1 MAALTNRSH
10 RPRGLQGVGCGLIPP
25 KVPPDPRKRPG
36 FRTAPYTAND
46 DRRLRVPAP
55 ATAARYLLSWESW
68 AQARQYG
75 ALYVAAHL
83 ACAGT
88 EARRHNRTLHLWP
101 SVVCKYPATSGPC
114 TLEHPGALGR
124 VEQLFDLEQVSDM
137 VDFSVANH
145 TVPPEHTAQVN
156 EHCASEDAAAIYP
169 TGGRAVFLRR
179 LAGSR
184 GFPGCGFGHGM
195 SGVQLAAALALQLQ
209 EKPRSPQAVR
219 RVVAQACLRLEP
231 EAGCAGQNAAHVRL
245 LARLLLS
252 SRINPLHSTRGW
264 VETRYTH
271 AMAMSFRRHRRV
283 SIPVVPVGD
292 LEQKRAALDRLLRER
307 LSGSRPE
314 TNVAQ
319 PDVQVGFGEF
329 CPRSLGNIVHTNLN
343 AMLLA
348 VVLGAKVVF
357 PHKHPKHEHAQLVC
371 DADLHCTTCNGLL
384 GFKAGAW
391 VRDQNI
397 SRRNSVYFNEC
408 TDIQRLVT
416 SAATAATAASSYA
429 PHGIAH
435 THQLAEC
442 LAYGQSESAA
452 ATTLFALGS
461 HVAYGAMFASTVLL
475 ANAPSMPEDAD
486 ELRVS
491 VHLRHCALMRVE
503 PPPLSDPDRLT
514 PIACAAVDENF
525 SGAEGIDAVES
536 AVRNAVRNAARGT
549 KRCALLAASDRMLT
563 LHLLKGVA
571 GRVGCRLVLSPRDPS
586 EQLRSHGRVLEH
598 GLETSGVVV
607 RDAFLLSRGDV
618 VIGTWGSTLTM
629 LIQELVAAR
638 SDGRVPPTVTYC
650 ELSLNACM
658 APLPLHTTRRN
669 AWHITIGSSTGVK
682 LRSARG
688 DLRPANTEKGR

>member
-10 RPRGLQGVGCGLIPP
+10 RPRGLQGIGCGLIPP
-25 KVPPDPRKRPG
+25 KVPPHPRSRPG
-36 FRTAPYTAND
+36 FQTAPYIAKDNG
-46 DRRLRVPAP
+46 RSWVPAP
-55 ATAARYLLSWESW
+55 AMAARYLLSWGSW

-101 SVVCKYPATSGPC
+101 SVVCKYPATSGQTKVSQPC

-124 VEQLFDLEQVSDM
+124 VEQLFDLDQVSDM
-137 VDFSVANH
+137 VDFSFANH

-156 EHCASEDAAAIYP
+156 EHCASADAAAIYP
-169 TGGRAVFLRR
+169 TGGRAVLLRR

-219 RVVAQACLRLEP
+219 RAVAQACLRLEP

-264 VETRYTH
+264 VETRYTKS
-271 AMAMSFRRHRRV
+271 MATSFRKHRRV
-283 SIPVVPVGD
+283 SIPVVPVKD

-319 PDVQVGFGEF
+319 PDVEVGFGEF
-329 CPRSLGNIVHTNLN
+329 CPRSLGNIVHTSLN

-357 PHKHPKHEHAQLVC
+357 PHKHEHAQLVC

-391 VRDQNI
+391 VRDRNI
-397 SRRNSVYFNEC
+397 SRRNSVHFDAC

-429 PHGIAH
+429 PRGMAH
-435 THQLAEC
+435 SHQLAEC

-461 HVAYGAMFASTVLL
+461 HVAYGAMLASTVLL
-475 ANAPSMPEDAD
+475 ANATSMPEDAD

-536 AVRNAVRNAARGT
+536 AVRNLVRNAARGT

-571 GRVGCRLVLSPRDPS
+571 GRAGCRLVLSPRDPS

-598 GLETSGVVV
+598 GFETSGVVV

-650 ELSLNACM
+650 DLSLGACM

-669 AWHITIGSSTGVK
+669 AWHITIGSSHGVK
-682 LRSARG
+682 LRSVR
-688 DLRPANTEKGR
+688 DLRPENTE